1 MLPSPLPAAWLA
13 FHAQIRPHALALTD
27 AQRGEALTYQAL
39 YQRVVQRSAGLVAAG
54 LQAGDRVAVLAD
66 NRIETLVLLFALAR
80 HNALLLPLNWR
91 LTVSELQF
99 QLDDTC
105 PRWLFHDDTHATK
118 AAQLTGCPAIAWGS
132 PADADLMSA
141 VATAPALPHPEAPL
155 LLLYTSGTTGQPKGA
170 LLSQRMV
177 TANADNT
184 ALSWGVSAEDRTV
197 AHAPFFHTGGL
208 NVLTLPLLQ
217 RGGVVAVMPRFDA
230 GQVLAAIQARAVTVF
245 FGVPTMYEQL
255 AAHPDFAAT
264 DFAPLRFCV
273 SGGAPCPDALIARYQ
288 SHGVTLQQG
297 YGLTEAGVNCFAW
310 PRATPAYPS
319 KIVSGKVGYPNWL
332 TRARVVDAL
341 GKPVAAGATGE
352 LWLAGPTLC
361 SGYWQRPEA
370 TAALFCGDWLKT
382 GDLFTVDAS
391 GCYTIVDR
399 LKNLFISG
407 GENVYPAELETHL
420 REHPEVVDCAVI
432 GVADDRWGEVGCAF
446 VVLRD
451 DESPPSTQALHNFMA
466 TRLARYKLPRHY
478 RFVKSLPLSS
488 TGKVMKPILMAAWQ
502 RG

>member
-217 RGGVVAVMPRFDA
+217 RGGVVAA
-230 GQVLAAIQARAVTVF
+230 KSGWAANCSYMVGTPKNTVT
-245 FGVPTMYEQL
+245 
-255 AAHPDFAAT
+255 
-264 DFAPLRFCV
+264 
-273 SGGAPCPDALIARYQ
+273 ARYQ

-352 LWLAGPTLC
+352 LWLAGSTLC

-451 DESPPSTQALHNFMA
+451 DESPPSTQALHDFMA